1 MTGVGIVSAL
11 GSNATTSF
19 ANLLSGVRGVSSVE
33 LFAVEGHR
41 CRIAAQVDG
50 LDLSGYASR
59 CEAMAMQ
66 AAREALAHA
75 GLERPEAAAVV
86 LGTTTGGM
94 PEAETLLGD
103 PAWLAQGS
111 ADVRGRL
118 ASYPLSRVTARLVE
132 LVASSPARA
141 TLSSA
146 CSSGAA
152 ALALGASWVARRKV
166 PLSLVGGADALCRLT
181 FAGFDALGALDPEPS
196 RPFDAA
202 RAGLNL
208 GEGAAFLVLEDA
220 EHAAR
225 RSARILAY
233 LDGWALGAEA
243 FHITQPE
250 PSGETAA
257 SLISQALAYAA
268 LLPDDVDFVNAHGTG
283 TRHNDLAEGLALR
296 QALGVGCGRIH
307 VPSSKPQVG
316 HTLGASGALEAAFT
330 VMCIAAETLP
340 PLVGLQH
347 PDPEIPLR
355 FCPAKSASMPIRSA
369 ISTSFGFG
377 GAGAVLAFREPAA
390 PAPRLRSAQ
399 RRVYVQGF
407 VGVAGTTAAEA
418 ELSAGR
424 SGAQVDPARSRRFDE
439 ASAQVALAAAEL
451 LDSAGAVPGQTGLVC
466 ANAYGNVQRSVAFL
480 GRLFERGRKGV
491 PPAEFPHLVPG
502 ALAGNAS
509 IYNGLRGPVLGCCD
523 LSAGGDLAL
532 DVAAVCV
539 AAGTA
544 TRMIAGAVEVH
555 DPIVLGT
562 LAPVVGSVSPPT
574 GSQVGGF
581 VLLGSDETDAWA
593 EIGRTL
599 CAAPGHAL
607 SLPTCADPRR
617 AAVFSTAEPGT
628 LSAALAGTSWQSVAQ
643 RSAPPELIGEAGSA
657 HWIGVAATALRAGDL
672 DEALVVSGG
681 DAAVRAT
688 HLLRVSVA

>member
-1 MTGVGIVSAL
+1 MVSAL
-11 GSNATTSF
+11 GRNATTSF
-19 ANLLSGVRGVSSVE
+19 ANLLAGVRGVSPVE

-41 CRIAAQVDG
+41 CRIAAQVDALELNG
-50 LDLSGYASR
+50 HASR

-75 GLERPEAAAVV
+75 GLERPDAAAVV

-103 PAWLAQGS
+103 PASLAQGCAS
-111 ADVRGRL
+111 GRTRL

-132 LVASSPARA
+132 LIASSPARA

-152 ALALGASWVARRKV
+152 ALALGASSVARRRV
-166 PLSLVGGADALCRLT
+166 PLALVGGADALCRLT
-181 FAGFDALGALDPEPS
+181 FAGFDSLGALDPEPS

-233 LDGWALGAEA
+233 LDGWVLGAEA

-250 PSGETAA
+250 PSGKITA
-257 SLISQALAYAA
+257 SLISQALAHAA

-283 TRHNDLAEGLALR
+283 TRHNDLAEGLGLQ
-296 QALGVGCGRIH
+296 QALDAGSRRIH
-307 VPSSKPQVG
+307 VTSSKPQVG
-316 HTLGASGALEAAFT
+316 HTLGASGAIEAVFT

-369 ISTSFGFG
+369 LSTSFGFG

-390 PAPRLRSAQ
+390 PAPLLRSAQ

-407 VGVAGTTAAEA
+407 VDVAGGTPAEA
-418 ELSAGR
+418 ELELRG
-424 SGAQVDPARSRRFDE
+424 SGAQIDPARSRRFDE
-439 ASAQVALAAAEL
+439 ASAQLALAAAEL
-451 LDSAGAVPGQTGLVC
+451 LDSAGAAPGETGLVC
-466 ANAYGNVQRSVAFL
+466 GNAYGNVQRSVAFL

-532 DVAAVCV
+532 DVAAECV

-544 TRMIAGAVEVH
+544 TRMIAGAVEVY
-555 DPIVLGT
+555 DPIVLST
-562 LAPVVGSVSPPT
+562 LSPVVGSESPRP

-581 VLLGSDETDAWA
+581 VLLGAHETDAWA
-593 EIGRTL
+593 EVGRTL

-607 SLPTCADPRR
+607 SLPPCADERR

-628 LSAALAGTSWQSVAQ
+628 LSAALAGTSWQSVTQ
-643 RSAPPELIGEAGSA
+643 RSAPPQLTGEAVSA
-657 HWIGVAATALRAGDL
+657 YLIGVAATALRAGEL
-672 DEALVVSGG
+672 DEALVVSCG
-681 DAAVRAT
+681 DAVIRAT
-688 HLLRVSVA
+688 HLLGVSAA